1 MYYYLCGTLAKLSP
15 AMAVI
20 DCGGVGYMCSVSANT
35 EQKLASYEGKTVKV
49 FTYLSVREDGVE
61 LFGFISNDE
70 LNVFRLLTSVSG
82 VGPKAGMSILS
93 ILSADRV
100 LYAVCTED
108 TKALAK
114 APGVGGKTA
123 ARIVLEL
130 KDKVSKDAFR
140 EAGLTAAAPD
150 GSMKAQPTRA
160 SGKLSEATEA
170 LGALGYDRS
179 DILAALR
186 GIDIERLSLEQIITA
201 ALKKFIK

>member
-1 MYYYLCGTLAKLSP
+1 MFYYVKGELVYREPTV
-15 AMAVI
+15 AVI
-20 DCGGVGYMCSVSANT
+20 DCGGVGDKLTVSLLTSDA
-35 EQKLASYEGKTVKV
+35 LASKVGETVRL
-49 FTYLSVREDGVE
+49 FTHLSVREDGVE
-61 LFGFISNDE
+61 LFGFISSDE

-114 APGVGGKTA
+114 ASGVGGKTA

-140 EAGLTAAAPD
+140 AAGISVAAPD
-150 GSMKAQPTRA
+150 GSMKRQAPA
-160 SGKLSEATEA
+160 GGGKLSEATDA
-170 LGALGYDRS
+170 LSALGYDRS
-179 DILAALR
+179 DILSALR
-186 GIDIERLSLEQIITA
+186 GIDIEKLSLEQIITA